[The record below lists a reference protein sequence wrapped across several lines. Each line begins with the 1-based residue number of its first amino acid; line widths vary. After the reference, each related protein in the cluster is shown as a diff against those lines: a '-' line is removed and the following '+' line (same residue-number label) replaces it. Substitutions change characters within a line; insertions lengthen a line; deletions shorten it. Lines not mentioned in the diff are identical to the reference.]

1 MKNVVYAL
9 SIVLIFIIYSCHREE
24 CKAFSGKVLTAPMET
39 YFGAYKYNAWSVYH
53 NRDSTKSDSVYV
65 LSFIDSVNKNTVN
78 CTVFEK
84 RTFTLHNS
92 FLASAND
99 INVIYES
106 TETSTTFNLSASN
119 MTFPSFVFASTDSL
133 IRSLPAAD
141 NPGDNRLDSI
151 TLNGKSYHTI
161 LKGKSAG
168 NTYYFGKDRGLV
180 GWVTAAD
187 TFNLV
192 RTQP

>member
-1 MKNVVYAL
+1 MKKAVQVL
-9 SIVLIFIIYSCHREE
+9 PIVLIVAFYSCHREE

-65 LSFIDSVNKNTVN
+65 SSFIDSVNKNTVN

-84 RTFTLHNS
+84 RTFILRNG
-92 FLASAND
+92 FLANAND

-106 TETSTTFNLSASN
+106 SETSTTFNMTASN
-119 MTFPSFVFASTDSL
+119 TSLPSFVFASTDSL

-141 NPGDNRLDSI
+141 NPGDNRIDSI
-151 TLNGKSYHTI
+151 TLNGKSYHNI

-168 NTYYFGKDRGLV
+168 NSYYFGKDRGLV
-180 GWVTAAD
+180 GWVTASD

-192 RTQP
+192 RMLP

>member
-1 MKNVVYAL
+1 MKRVIQGAP
-9 SIVLIFIIYSCHREE
+9 IVLIVVIYSCHRDE

-53 NRDSTKSDSVYV
+53 NRDSTKRDSVYV
-65 LSFIDSVNKNTVN
+65 SSFIDSVNKNTVN

-84 RTFTLHNS
+84 RTFTLRNG
-92 FLASAND
+92 FLAAAND
-99 INVIYES
+99 ISVIYES
-106 TETSTTFNLSASN
+106 TETSTTFNMSATN
-119 MTFPSFVFASTDSL
+119 TTLPSFVFASTDSL

-141 NPGDNRLDSI
+141 NPGDNRIDSI
-151 TLNGKSYHTI
+151 KLNGKSYYTI

-180 GWVTAAD
+180 GWVTATD